1 MRFLR
6 YWKDPAYWS
15 WRWQRV
21 SVGTKLLLGVGLAVM
36 CGLGGYTAAKGLADA
51 TETTAAFVP
60 PTQQVVTV
68 QRTVV
73 RRAGGETVV
82 KTVKLQS
89 PSHERVVTNSR
100 TRTILQPKTVAV
112 TVPVTV
118 PVTVTRA
125 VTGPTQTV
133 TKRVAAP
140 GRNVVVTGPTQTVT
154 NEVTGPTQTLT
165 NEVVVPGRNVTVTGS
180 TRTVTNQVTSP
191 GKDVTVTG
199 PTRTVTNTVTQPA
212 KTVTETK
219 TVTTA
224 TTVSVT
230 VTVPPLPPGK

>member
-21 SVGTKLLLGVGLAVM
+21 SIGTKLLLGLGFAIM

-51 TETTAAFVP
+51 AETTAAFVP

-68 QRTVV
+68 QQTVV
-73 RRAGGETVV
+73 RRAGGESVV
-82 KTVKLQS
+82 KTVTLQTQG
-89 PSHERVVTNSR
+89 HDRVVTNSR
-100 TRTILQPKTVAV
+100 TRTVVEPE

-133 TKRVAAP
+133 TKRVAFA
-140 GRNVVVTGPTQTVT
+140 GPQRRGDERDTDRH
-154 NEVTGPTQTLT
+154 ERSDGPDADID
-165 NEVVVPGRNVTVTGS
+165 E
-180 TRTVTNQVTSP
+180 
-191 GKDVTVTG
+191 
-199 PTRTVTNTVTQPA
+199 
-212 KTVTETK
+212 
-219 TVTTA
+219 
-224 TTVSVT
+224 
-230 VTVPPLPPGK
+230 